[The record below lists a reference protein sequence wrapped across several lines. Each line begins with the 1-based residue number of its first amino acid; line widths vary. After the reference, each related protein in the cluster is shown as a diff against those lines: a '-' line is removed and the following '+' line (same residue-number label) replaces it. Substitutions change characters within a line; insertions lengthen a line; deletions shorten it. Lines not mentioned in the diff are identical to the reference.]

1 MPVTFFVP
9 QNITVHLGL
18 PADNSAPN
26 ITVPFSDYVKN
37 VASSEIFPNWPENAI
52 RANIYAQISYALNR
66 IFTEYYRAQ
75 GYDFDI
81 TNSTQYDQSFVPG
94 RDIFENIS
102 QLTDELFNDY
112 IVIQG
117 NLEPFFAQYC
127 NGTTT
132 TCPGGLSQWGTVDL
146 ANQGYTPYEILTYYY
161 GDNIGLVTNAP
172 VADVPVGYPG
182 TPLQLGSSGA
192 AVNSIQLF
200 LNRISRNYPA
210 IPKIMYT
217 DGFFDVATEN
227 AVKEFQRIFNL
238 TPDGIVGKATW
249 YKLYFIFTTV
259 KKLSELDSE
268 GVKLELVSKQYKTE
282 LKEGD
287 RGDNVSL
294 IQYFLNLIGQFNDFI
309 PPLSIDGIYGPATA
323 TAVSAFQQSE
333 GLPQTGIVDQT
344 TWDAL
349 YSRYISVVA
358 GLPADF
364 KNNGVP
370 VYPGTPLRRG
380 QSGNAVRQLQTYLSK
395 IADFNSN
402 IPKIPVTGFFGN
414 ETENATLAFQ
424 RAYGLPPRGVVGLN
438 TWNSI
443 AELYNDIIL
452 GEDRSVG
459 QYPGYPLG
467 KSSSGGGQ

>member
-26 ITVPFSDYVKN
+26 VTVPFSDYIKN
-37 VASSEIFPNWPENAI
+37 VASSEIFPTWPENAI
-52 RANIYAQISYALNR
+52 RANIYAQVSYALNR
-66 IFTEYYRAQ
+66 IFTEYYRTQ

-81 TNSTQYDQSFVPG
+81 TNSTQFDQSYVQG

-102 QLTDELFNDY
+102 QIVDDLFNDY
-112 IVIQG
+112 IVREG

-161 GDNIGLVTNAP
+161 GDNISLVTNAP
-172 VADVPVGYPG
+172 IADVTASYPG

-192 AVNSIQLF
+192 AVTSLQLF
-200 LNRISRNYPA
+200 INRISRNYPA
-210 IPKIMYT
+210 IPKIVYT
-217 DGFFDVATEN
+217 DGYFDTATEN

-249 YKLYFIFTTV
+249 YKIYFIFTTV
-259 KKLSELDSE
+259 KRLSELDSE
-268 GVKLELVSKQYKTE
+268 GVKLELVSRQYKTE

-287 RGDNVSL
+287 SGDNVSL
-294 IQYFLNLIGQFNDFI
+294 IQYFLSLISQFNDFI
-309 PPLSIDGIYGPATA
+309 PPVAIDGIYGPATA
-323 TAVSAFQQSE
+323 NAVSAFQQSE
-333 GLPQTGIVDQT
+333 GLPQTGVVDKA

-349 YSRYISVVA
+349 YSRYTSVVA

-364 KNNGVP
+364 RNNGIP
-370 VYPGTPLRRG
+370 VYPGSALRRG
-380 QSGNAVRQLQTYLSK
+380 QSGNNVRQLQIFLSK
-395 IADFNSN
+395 IADFNSS
-402 IPKIPVTGFFGN
+402 IPKVSVTGNFGS
-414 ETENATLAFQ
+414 ETENAVLAFQ
-424 RAYGLPPRGVVGLN
+424 RAYGLPQRGVVGLN
-438 TWNSI
+438 TWNAI
-443 AELYNDIIL
+443 ANLYNDIIL

-459 QYPGYPLG
+459 QYPGYPL
-467 KSSSGGGQ
+467 SENS